1 VGAAGSVA
9 AKYQEVRMKSKRAS
23 MARMY
28 PRRSLGGLLVG
39 LVALSGCSTLRVE
52 SLPAPDANFSRSA
65 TFMIVERP
73 TQVDMV
79 RPASFSP
86 SVMLNNPIVDQMVR
100 AEIRRSFESRGYT
113 LTSENPDFVVAYTA
127 RAIEQVDIDDRD
139 YPYRYDDYPYR
150 YNDCCYIYEFTEGAV
165 MIDVVDP
172 ETNELLW
179 RGSGVATVSED
190 PQEYM
195 RQLSRIIDSVVDRFP
210 RARVI
215 YIQPDRMD
223 EPTESYGEAV

>member
-1 VGAAGSVA
+1 MKTMRPSVTRTFP
-9 AKYQEVRMKSKRAS
+9 Q
-23 MARMY
+23 
-28 PRRSLGGLLVG
+28 RSLSGLLVG
-39 LVALSGCSTLRVE
+39 MVALSGCSTLRVE
-52 SLPAPDANFSRSA
+52 SLPAPDANFSSSA

-73 TQVDMV
+73 IQVEML

-86 SVMLNNPIVDQMVR
+86 NVMLNNPIVDQMVR

-113 LTSENPDFVVAYTA
+113 MTSEDPDFVVAYAA
-127 RAIEQVDIDDRD
+127 RAIDQVDVDDRD
-139 YPYRYDDYPYR
+139 AYPYRYDDYPYG

-165 MIDVVDP
+165 VIDVVHP

-223 EPTESYGEAV
+223 EPRESYGEDV